1 MANRRRP
8 VSSSPPRTSSPPPAD
23 DADIEMDIDSPIAD
37 DIDSPIVGIDSPIND
52 LSGRVSIASS
62 HRSSFM
68 GSPRSARSGIR
79 SIRPSQQYQ
88 QIDRIPLHEQDAQR
102 ERERQ
107 QQRRGRG
114 GRRRGQQQQ
123 AMDEDQR
130 RISSES
136 SVQNGLITTI
146 WGTNVNLDDVVR
158 RFRDFIINFR
168 RNDRVLYPDLIET
181 AIDCESWNVNLDCRN
196 IYSFDSELY
205 KQLISFPQ
213 EVLPAFDEVVNTYAQ
228 SNFGEILQDVEHD
241 KDIWVRPFNLL
252 AKHIKSMRNMDPINI
267 DELVS
272 IQGMV
277 IRSTSVIPDI
287 QTAFFRCTLCHNE
300 VDVPIDMGR
309 IAEPTK
315 CENPQCQG
323 NHTMEL
329 IHNRCTFKD
338 KQLIKVQESPESI
351 PDGETPQTID
361 VYVYDQLVD
370 FVKPGDRVEVT
381 GVYRASAIRLN
392 PRRRVIE
399 SVYKT
404 YIDSV
409 HIKKNKST
417 SFSVEESEST
427 AAQDEQIDDSDY
439 FARFNENDES
449 DVLREE
455 RIEKIKELGSNEN
468 IYDILVKSLAPSVYQ
483 MDDIKRGILCQL
495 FGATRKIFGR
505 GQNERKFRDQIN
517 VLLCGDPGTSKSQL
531 LQYVFKI
538 APRGIYTSG
547 KGSSAV
553 GLTAY
558 ITKDP
563 ESGDLVLESG
573 ALVLSD
579 RGICC
584 IDEFDKMSDSARS
597 ILHEVMEQQTVS
609 IAKAGIICTLNARTS
624 ILAAA
629 NPIESR
635 YNPNK
640 SVVENIDLP
649 PTLMS
654 RFDLIYL
661 VLDRPQENLDR
672 KLAKHIVSLY
682 YDDEEREQLRQANG
696 DNDLPSLTQKEFME
710 YISWSRRHIQP
721 KISNDAA
728 EKLIEG
734 YVEMRSLGRLK
745 SGNGSG
751 RKTITATPRQLESL
765 IRLSES
771 LARMRHSQIVEN
783 QDVDEAIRLHK
794 VATMA
799 AATDPRTG
807 AIDLDSINVGQ
818 SAQERY
824 QIQQQANGLLA
835 VLRTYGRNNIR
846 ASNLLN
852 KYNTAQQSPSDKIEM
867 AELKKVVQRLEQNEK
882 LRAGDWLQD
891 DPMIAILDR
900 NDI

>member
-1 MANRRRP
+1 MAQRRVP
-8 VSSSPPRTSSPPPAD
+8 FSSSPPRTSSPPPAAAD
-23 DADIEMDIDSPIAD
+23 DVDMDIDSPIAD
-37 DIDSPIVGIDSPIND
+37 DIDSPIADLDSPIND
-52 LSGRVSIASS
+52 QLSGRVSIASS
-62 HRSSFM
+62 QRSSFI
-68 GSPRSARSGIR
+68 GSPSRARGGIRSAR
-79 SIRPSQQYQ
+79 PAQEYQ
-88 QIDRIPLHEQDAQR
+88 QIDRIP
-102 ERERQ
+102 Q
-107 QQRRGRG
+107 QQ
-114 GRRRGQQQQ
+114 
-123 AMDEDQR
+123 MEEMKV
-130 RISSES
+130 SSES
-136 SVQNGLITTI
+136 AHNGLITTI
-146 WGTNVNLDDVVR
+146 WGTNVNLDDVHR
-158 RFRDFIINFR
+158 RFRNFILNFR
-168 RNDRVLYPDLIET
+168 KNEVVLYPDLIQT
-181 AIDCESWNVNLDCRN
+181 AIECETWNLNLDCRN
-196 IYSFDSELY
+196 LHEHDAELY

-213 EVLPAFDEVVNTYAQ
+213 EVLPAFDEVVNNYAQ
-228 SNFGEILQDVEHD
+228 SNFGDLLQEVESD
-241 KDIWVRPFNLL
+241 KDVWVRPFNLL
-252 AKHIKSMRNMDPINI
+252 PLHIKSMRNMNPLNI

-272 IQGMV
+272 IQGMI
-277 IRSTSVIPDI
+277 IRSTSIIPDI

-300 VDVPIDMGR
+300 VEVPIDMGR

-315 CENPQCQG
+315 CDNPSCQG
-323 NHTMEL
+323 NHTMQL

-370 FVKPGDRVEVT
+370 FVKPGDRVEIT

-409 HIKKNKST
+409 HIKKSKAS
-417 SFSVEESEST
+417 SFSVEEPEST
-427 AAQDEQIDDSDY
+427 GRADHESLDDQDY
-439 FARFNENDES
+439 FSKFNENDES
-449 DVLREE
+449 DTFREQ
-455 RIEKIKELGSNEN
+455 RVNRIKELGANPN
-468 IYDILVKSLAPSVYQ
+468 IYEILVKSLAPSIFQ
-483 MDDIKRGILCQL
+483 MDDIKKGLLCQL
-495 FGATRKIFGR
+495 FGATRKIFGY

-531 LQYVFKI
+531 LQYVNKI

-563 ESGDLVLESG
+563 DSGDLVLESG

-584 IDEFDKMSDSARS
+584 IDEFDKMSESARS

-672 KLAKHIVSLY
+672 MLAKHLVELY
-682 YDDEEREQLRQANG
+682 YDDEVRQQLLQEQADSEIPVL
-696 DNDLPSLTQKEFME
+696 SQKEFME

-721 KISNDAA
+721 KITDAAA
-728 EKLIEG
+728 EKLVEG
-734 YVEMRSLGRLK
+734 YVEMRSLGRIK
-745 SGNGSG
+745 SNSGGG

-765 IRLSES
+765 IRISEG
-771 LARMRHSQIVEN
+771 LARMRHSQSVEE

-807 AIDLDSINVGQ
+807 AIDLDSIAVGT
-818 SAQERY
+818 SAQERFLLER
-824 QIQQQANGLLA
+824 QANAMLAMLRGFRRSEIKVSELLRRFNA
-835 VLRTYGRNNIR
+835 
-846 ASNLLN
+846 
-852 KYNTAQQSPSDKIEM
+852 AQQEEEHIDLSQ
-867 AELKKVVQRLEQNEK
+867 LKKVVQRLEQNEK
-882 LRAGDWLQD
+882 LRALDWLQD
-891 DPMIAILDR
+891 DPMIKILDTQE
-900 NDI
+900 I

>member
-1 MANRRRP
+1 MAERQHA
-8 VSSSPPRTSSPPPAD
+8 VSSSPPRTD
-23 DADIEMDIDSPIAD
+23 DDGMDIDIDSPIAD
-37 DIDSPIVGIDSPIND
+37 IDSPIADLDSPIGD

-62 HRSSFM
+62 HRSSMM

-79 SIRPSQQYQ
+79 SVRPSQQYQ
-88 QIDRIPLHEQDAQR
+88 QIDRIPSAAQAQAPEEEEE
-102 ERERQ
+102 ER
-107 QQRRGRG
+107 
-114 GRRRGQQQQ
+114 
-123 AMDEDQR
+123 
-130 RISSES
+130 SE
-136 SVQNGLITTI
+136 SVQNGMITTI
-146 WGTNVNLDDVVR
+146 WGTNVNLDDVTR
-158 RFRDFIINFR
+158 RFRDFVVSFR
-168 RNDRVLYPDLIET
+168 VNDSILYPDLIQT
-181 AIDCESWNVNLDCRN
+181 AIDTESWNVNLSCRN
-196 IYSFDSELY
+196 LHLYDAELY

-213 EVLPAFDEVVNTYAQ
+213 EVLPAFDEVVNNYAQ
-228 SNFGEILQDVEHD
+228 SNFGELLGEVESD
-241 KDIWVRPFNLL
+241 KDVWVRPFNLL
-252 AKHIKSMRNMDPINI
+252 VDNIKSMRNMDPINI

-272 IQGMV
+272 VQGMV
-277 IRSTSVIPDI
+277 IRSTSIIPDI

-315 CENPQCQG
+315 CDNRQCQG

-329 IHNRCTFKD
+329 IHNRCSFKD

-409 HIKKNKST
+409 HIKKSKST
-417 SFSVEESEST
+417 QFSVEE
-427 AAQDEQIDDSDY
+427 AAANADNIDDAAY
-439 FARFNENDES
+439 FQRFNENDES
-449 DVLREE
+449 NVLREE
-455 RIEKIKELGSNEN
+455 RIHRIEEFAQNEK
-468 IYDILVKSLAPSVYQ
+468 IYDILVTSLAPSVYQ
-483 MDDIKRGILCQL
+483 MDDIKKGILCQL
-495 FGATRKIFGR
+495 FGATKKIFGQ

-531 LQYVFKI
+531 LQYVYKV

-563 ESGDLVLESG
+563 DSGDLVLESG

-584 IDEFDKMSDSARS
+584 IDEFDKMSESARS

-682 YDDEEREQLRQANG
+682 YDEEVREEQRRRDEANG
-696 DNDLPSLTQKEFME
+696 EIALIRMTQNELME
-710 YISWSRRHIQP
+710 YISYSRRHIQP
-721 KISNDAA
+721 KISNEAA

-734 YVEMRSLGRLK
+734 YVEMRSLGRVQG
-745 SGNGSG
+745 GNG

-765 IRLSES
+765 IRISES
-771 LARMRHSQIVEN
+771 LARMRHSDTVDDE
-783 QDVDEAIRLHK
+783 DVDEAIRLHK

-807 AIDLDSINVGQ
+807 AIDLDSINVGT
-818 SAQERY
+818 SAQERL
-824 QIQQQANGLLA
+824 QLQQQANQLLA
-835 VLRTYGRNNIR
+835 ILRTYQRSNIR

-852 KYNTAQQSPSDKIEM
+852 RYNSTKESDNEHIQL
-867 AELKKVVQRLEQNEK
+867 AE
-882 LRAGDWLQD
+882 
-891 DPMIAILDR
+891 
-900 NDI
+900 

>member
-1 MANRRRP
+1 MSNRRSGRL
-8 VSSSPPRTSSPPPAD
+8 SSSPPRTSSPPPAD
-23 DADIEMDIDSPIAD
+23 NDVDIDMDIDSPIAD
-37 DIDSPIVGIDSPIND
+37 DIDSPIVNIDSPIND

-88 QIDRIPLHEQDAQR
+88 QRDRIPLHEQDNIQR
-102 ERERQ
+102 EQRR
-107 QQRRGRG
+107 QQRRRG
-114 GRRRGQQQQ
+114 PPQQQQ
-123 AMDEDQR
+123 VEDR
-130 RISSES
+130 RVSSES

-146 WGTNVNLDDVVR
+146 WGTNVNLDDVNR

-168 RNDRVLYPDLIET
+168 DTNDRILYPDLIET
-181 AIDCESWNVNLDCRN
+181 AIDCETWNLNLNCRN
-196 IYSFDSELY
+196 LASFDSELY

-213 EVLPAFDEVVNTYAQ
+213 EVLPAFDEVVNNYAQ
-228 SNFGEILQDVEHD
+228 SNFAQILMEVEHD
-241 KDIWVRPFNLL
+241 KDIWVRPFNL
-252 AKHIKSMRNMDPINI
+252 KKQHIKSMRNMNPINI

-417 SFSVEESEST
+417 QFSVEEAEST
-427 AAQDEQIDDSDY
+427 GIADGDEIDDSDY
-439 FARFNENDES
+439 FSQFNENDES
-449 DVLREE
+449 SILREE
-455 RIEKIKELGSNEN
+455 RIEKIKELGSNPN
-468 IYDILVKSLAPSVYQ
+468 IYEILVKSLAPSIYQ
-483 MDDIKRGILCQL
+483 MDDVKKGILCQL
-495 FGATRKIFGR
+495 FGATRKIFGF

-558 ITKDP
+558 ITKDS

-682 YDDEEREQLRQANG
+682 YDDDERKKINSDNNNDQL
-696 DNDLPSLTQKEFME
+696 PILTQKEFME

-728 EKLIEG
+728 DKLIEG

-745 SGNGSG
+745 SGGGNG

-771 LARMRHSQIVEN
+771 LARMRHSDIVEN

-799 AATDPRTG
+799 TATDPRTG

-824 QIQQQANGLLA
+824 QIQQEANKLLNI
-835 VLRTYGRNNIR
+835 LRTINKKSIR
-846 ASNLLN
+846 SSQLLT
-852 KYNTAQQSPSDKIEM
+852 KYNQTIENNNDKIDISQ
-867 AELKKVVQRLEQNEK
+867 LKKIIQRLEQNEK
-882 LRAGDWLQD
+882 LRCGDWLQD
-891 DPMIAILDR
+891 DPMIAVIDTS
-900 NDI
+900 DI

>member
-1 MANRRRP
+1 M
-8 VSSSPPRTSSPPPAD
+8 V
-23 DADIEMDIDSPIAD
+23 
-37 DIDSPIVGIDSPIND
+37 
-52 LSGRVSIASS
+52 
-62 HRSSFM
+62 
-68 GSPRSARSGIR
+68 
-79 SIRPSQQYQ
+79 
-88 QIDRIPLHEQDAQR
+88 
-102 ERERQ
+102 
-107 QQRRGRG
+107 
-114 GRRRGQQQQ
+114 
-123 AMDEDQR
+123 
-130 RISSES
+130 
-136 SVQNGLITTI
+136 TTI
-146 WGTNVNLDDVVR
+146 WGTNVNLDDVNR
-158 RFRDFIINFR
+158 RFRAFILNFR
-168 RNDRVLYPDLIET
+168 AGDRALYPDLIET
-181 AIDCESWNVNLDCRN
+181 AIDTEQWNLNINCRN
-196 IYSFDSELY
+196 LHKYDPELY

-213 EVLPAFDEVVNTYAQ
+213 EVLPAFDEVVNNWAVANLGQ
-228 SNFGEILQDVEHD
+228 LMQEVESD
-241 KDIWVRPFNLL
+241 KDIWVRPFKLL
-252 AKHIKSMRNMDPINI
+252 PVHIRSMRNMNPINI

-272 IQGMV
+272 VQGMI
-277 IRSTSVIPDI
+277 IRSTSIIPDI
-287 QTAFFRCTLCHNE
+287 QTAFFRCTMCNNE

-309 IAEPTK
+309 IDEPTK
-315 CENPQCQG
+315 CSNQQCQG
-323 NHTMEL
+323 THSMEL

-338 KQLIKVQESPESI
+338 KQLIKVQESPEQI

-361 VYVYDQLVD
+361 VYVYDMLVD

-381 GVYRASAIRLN
+381 GVYRASAIRSN
-392 PRRRVIE
+392 PRRREVE
-399 SVYKT
+399 SIYKT

-409 HIKKNKST
+409 HITKAKSN
-417 SFSVEESEST
+417 SFTVEEAESR
-427 AAQDEQIDDSDY
+427 AEEDEVDDADY
-439 FARFNENDES
+439 FQKFDENDES
-449 DVLREE
+449 AAQAQMRVQR
-455 RIEKIKELGSNEN
+455 IKEMGQKPD
-468 IYDILVKSLAPSVYQ
+468 IYKILVKSMAPSVYE
-483 MDDIKRGILCQL
+483 MDDMKRGILCQL
-495 FGATRKIFGR
+495 FGATKKMFGM

-531 LQYVFKI
+531 LQYVYKV

-563 ESGDLVLESG
+563 DSGDLVLESG

-584 IDEFDKMSDSARS
+584 IDEFDKMSEGARS

-682 YDDEEREQLRQANG
+682 YDDDARAEMRRQMEDG
-696 DNDLPSLTQKEFME
+696 TETISQKELME
-710 YISWSRRHIQP
+710 YVSWSRRHIQP
-721 KISNDAA
+721 KLSTEAA
-728 EKLIEG
+728 EKLVDG
-734 YVEMRSLGRLK
+734 YVEMRSLGRAK
-745 SGNGSG
+745 GSG
-751 RKTITATPRQLESL
+751 GRKIITATPRQLESL

-771 LARMRHSQIVEN
+771 LARMRHSETVEN
-783 QDVDEAIRLHK
+783 QDVAEAIRLHK

-807 AIDLDSINVGQ
+807 AIDLDSINVGT
-818 SAQERY
+818 STEERMA
-824 QIQQQANGLLA
+824 IQARANAMLA
-835 VLRTYGRNNIR
+835 VVRDYNRSNIR
-846 ASNLLN
+846 ASALLD
-852 KYNTAQQSPSDKIEM
+852 KYNNAQQTDSDKITM
-867 AELKKVVQRLEQNEK
+867 GDLRKIVQRLEQNEK

-891 DPMIAILDR
+891 DPMIAIIDR
-900 NDI
+900 SDM